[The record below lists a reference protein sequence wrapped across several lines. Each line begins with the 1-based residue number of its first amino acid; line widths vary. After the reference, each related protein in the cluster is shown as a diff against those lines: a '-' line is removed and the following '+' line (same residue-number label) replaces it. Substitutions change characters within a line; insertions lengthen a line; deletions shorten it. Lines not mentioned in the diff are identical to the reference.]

1 MVSWAFWLQV
11 VEFVDDLDVV
21 AFAAFVVP
29 TGGHAILV
37 KLQITHVVW
46 VWMLVEIRW
55 GAP

>member
-46 VWMLVEIRW
+46 VGMLVEIRW